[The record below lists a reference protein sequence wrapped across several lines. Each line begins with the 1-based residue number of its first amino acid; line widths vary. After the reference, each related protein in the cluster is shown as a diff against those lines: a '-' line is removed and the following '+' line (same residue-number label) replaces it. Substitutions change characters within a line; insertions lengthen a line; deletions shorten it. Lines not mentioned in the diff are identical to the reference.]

1 MITEGY
7 VKMQKV
13 EEALDS
19 LLKQGIMDDVMDLYI
34 KQSSRNLQVNRDTEG
49 PDRYVGSDFDGEP
62 TDTRYRIPKT
72 EPKASDELVEETIR
86 NTEIY
91 RRAQLHI
98 LEAQRRQVAYGLD
111 KYPEPLNANTW
122 DILETIDHITDESID
137 KLHYLI
143 MLRIK
148 LEQLLIG
155 LSGEA
160 EPNPYKPDLSIRLCD
175 EEEDVPL
182 SDSEKE
188 HIKTH
193 SDGITA
199 SPIIS
204 VDGLPNKY
212 TLDGSLKLQELK
224 NNNDSL
230 DSMTYG
236 MKTLMDN
243 GIYGVMKEPTEE
255 LDEDIIETLRKE
267 SKIAALEKQLYE
279 LTRGTR
285 K

>member
-49 PDRYVGSDFDGEP
+49 PDRYVGSDFDGEA

-148 LEQLLIG
+148 LEQLLRSEERRVG
-155 LSGEA
+155 KECRCRGWECV
-160 EPNPYKPDLSIRLCD
+160 YK
-175 EEEDVPL
+175 
-182 SDSEKE
+182 
-188 HIKTH
+188 
-193 SDGITA
+193 
-199 SPIIS
+199 
-204 VDGLPNKY
+204 
-212 TLDGSLKLQELK
+212 
-224 NNNDSL
+224 
-230 DSMTYG
+230 
-236 MKTLMDN
+236 
-243 GIYGVMKEPTEE
+243 
-255 LDEDIIETLRKE
+255 
-267 SKIAALEKQLYE
+267 
-279 LTRGTR
+279 
-285 K
+285 